1 MKKLFLPLFLLLP
14 LTLLARP
21 LTPEDRGYE
30 ILFLSHDI
38 TAYSD
43 GREDT
48 KLQFRYRIL
57 SEQGVQT
64 FSIYHVPY
72 NANTQTVRIDRVEV
86 QNPEGVTA
94 VDPKNIEEKS
104 IFGGISGFDE
114 TKTKVIALP
123 NIKVGSE
130 IVIEYAF
137 SLFHPPFQGV
147 LSDRFDLFFDSNVR
161 ELSFKLVAPNGAN
174 IALYDPSGSIA
185 PLYKETLAPDGGK
198 IITVTGKD
206 IKGIA
211 TTVENASLFPD
222 AKLAWLDVSN
232 LKSFEEAGAKAA
244 VGFDKVL
251 AEPVPE
257 RWKTLFGPKPQTPL
271 GKEEALTRLTAIL
284 KGVTD
289 NFRYFGDWRSV
300 DGGYVPRPLA
310 EVDQAGYG
318 DCKDF
323 AVMST
328 VAARYLG
335 LSAEPVL
342 VHRNANPYQRA
353 TIPSLGI
360 YNHAIA
366 RVKIPGS
373 EEWWWVDATN
383 RIPQAG
389 LIPLDIAGR
398 SALSIGPKPGRIE
411 IPRDDADRSSQV
423 VAITID
429 PSVSPDDRFSVDVTM
444 SGEMGWS
451 IQNQLLSKSPKQI
464 EEFLIGFLGVPIS
477 DAKEFKLAKMDSAP
491 DYPYTVAFRFDVI
504 QANGIWRSGDL
515 KILPIVMFGDPHFR
529 VMDAVPEERGSDLMM
544 DTLRHV
550 TVTQKVATG
559 SFIEAIGTPQSCEI
573 ETPWLKYSRKV
584 VTQPE
589 FSVVDEYRMLKY
601 RIAADEIKTPEFAKA
616 QKQLRDCLKGIRV
629 VVK

>member
-1 MKKLFLPLFLLLP
+1 MKKIFLSVFLLLP
-14 LTLLARP
+14 LVVSART

-30 ILFLSHDI
+30 ILFLGHDI
-38 TAYSD
+38 TTFAD

-48 KLQFRYRIL
+48 KLRFRYRIL

-72 NANTQTVRIDRVEV
+72 NANTQTVVIERVEV
-86 QNPEGVTA
+86 KNPEGVTA

-114 TKTKVIALP
+114 TKTKVVALP

-130 IVIEYAF
+130 ITIEYDF

-147 LSDRFDLFFDSNVR
+147 LSDRFDLFFDSDVR
-161 ELSFKLVAPNGAN
+161 EFSFKLVAPAGA
-174 IALYDPSGSIA
+174 ALDLHDPSGLIA
-185 PLYKETLAPDGGK
+185 PLYKESQGPDGGK
-198 IITVTGKD
+198 IVTVAGKD
-206 IKGIA
+206 LKGIA

-244 VGFDKVL
+244 VGFDKIL
-251 AEPVPE
+251 SAPVPE
-257 RWKTLFGPKPQTPL
+257 RWKALFGPKPQTPL

-284 KGVTD
+284 RGITD

-335 LSAEPVL
+335 LTAEPVL
-342 VHRNANPYQRA
+342 VHRNVNPYQRA

-366 RVKIPGS
+366 RVQIPGS
-373 EEWWWVDATN
+373 EAWWWVDATN
-383 RIPQAG
+383 RIPQIG
-389 LIPLDIAGR
+389 LVPLDIAGR

-411 IPRDDADRSSQV
+411 IPRDDADHSTQT

-429 PSVSPDDRFSVDVTM
+429 PSAAPDNRFSVDVSM
-444 SGEMGWS
+444 SGEIGWS
-451 IQNQLLSKSPKQI
+451 IQNQLLSKSQKQI
-464 EEFLIGFLGVPIS
+464 EEFLIGFLGVPVS
-477 DAKEFKLAKMDSAP
+477 DAKDFKLAKMTSAP
-491 DYPYTVAFRFDVI
+491 DDPYTVAFRFDVT
-504 QANGIWRSGDL
+504 QANGLWRSGDL
-515 KILPIVMFGDPHFR
+515 KILPVIMFGDPHFR
-529 VMDAVPEERGSDLMM
+529 IMDAVPEERGSDLMM
-544 DTLRHV
+544 DALKHV
-550 TVTQKVATG
+550 TVTQKVAAG
-559 SFIEAIGTPQSCEI
+559 SFAEAVGSPQSCTVK
-573 ETPWLKYSRKV
+573 TPWLEYSRKV

-601 RIAADEIKTPEFAKA
+601 RIAADEIKTPEFSKA
-616 QKQLRDCLKGIRV
+616 QRELRDCLKGMRV